1 MVIRRAVL
9 DDAEGIA
16 RVQVRAWHH
25 AYADIVAPEHLAE
38 HTVASRTLRWRELL
52 RREDATTL
60 VAEVEGVIGGFAT
73 IAPGE
78 LRALYVDPPA
88 QGAGV
93 GTSLM
98 LEAEDA
104 LRGAGHAEAVLWVFE
119 ANAHARAFYE
129 RHGWA
134 PEEPLVVNDD
144 RWAPE
149 LRYVRALGP

>member
-1 MVIRRAVL
+1 MIRRAVL

-25 AYADIVAPEHLAE
+25 AYGDIVDPEQLAE

-52 RREDATTL
+52 PRGETTTL
-60 VAEVEGVIGGFAT
+60 VAEVEGTIAGFAT
-73 IAPGE
+73 IVPGE

-88 QGAGV
+88 QGAGA
-93 GTSLM
+93 GSAL
-98 LEAEDA
+98 LHAAEDA
-104 LRGAGHAEAVLWVFE
+104 LRGAGHDEAVLWVFE

-134 PEEPLVVNDD
+134 AEEPPVLNDD
-144 RWAPE
+144 RWARE
-149 LRYVRALGP
+149 LRYVRTLGP